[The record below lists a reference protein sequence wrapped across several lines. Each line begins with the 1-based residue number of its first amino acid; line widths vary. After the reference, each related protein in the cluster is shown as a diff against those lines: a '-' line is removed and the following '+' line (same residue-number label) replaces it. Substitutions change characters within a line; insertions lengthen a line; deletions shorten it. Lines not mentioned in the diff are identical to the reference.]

1 MSPFA
6 ILGLGPMEIML
17 LGVGGVLLFGRKL
30 PEVGKYL
37 GQSIVQFK
45 KGMKGLE
52 DGFEGDM
59 SAAPPPVQPPAP
71 MTPPQR
77 VSATAPKFQDA
88 PANPP
93 QV

>member
-1 MSPFA
+1 MPLFA
-6 ILGLGPMEIML
+6 AFLGPMELFVI
-17 LGVGGVLLFGRKL
+17 GVIGVLLFGRKL
-30 PEVGKYL
+30 PEVGRYL

-52 DGFEGDM
+52 DNIDGDNA
-59 SAAPPPVQPPAP
+59 SAPAPAAPQSL
-71 MTPPQR
+71 TPPQR
-77 VSATAPKFQDA
+77 VAATAPKFQDA